1 MNVVYKN
8 KKTEKECNNINE
20 AMRKYG
26 NELGKAL
33 LKLINLLENADN
45 LKDISMMPQ
54 YRLHKLKGNRIDQY
68 SITILKSSKY
78 RLIIYPLDENNN
90 IMYSRDNENLMFIS
104 CIKIQIEE
112 VSEHYE

>member
-1 MNVVYKN
+1 MTLLYKT
-8 KKTEKECNNINE
+8 KKLKKECNLLSE
-20 AMRKYG
+20 AIKKYG
-26 NELGKAL
+26 SELGKAL

-68 SITILKSSKY
+68 SITILKCSKY